1 MKRLLAILLALVII
15 LGLAACAKAPEE
27 VSGAAPEAETTNTA
41 EEAQEAEEL
50 PDGVISTDSAK
61 LRVMLNTS
69 SPDRALLASE
79 WYPKY
84 KEAFPNFDVEFDLQS
99 TGYPDKLAVA
109 CAGGDIPDVFWCFNS
124 TPIETG
130 SALDLT
136 DLIAEDGFLNNYKI
150 ADPLRPY
157 SDGRIYSLQTGADN
171 YYLPT
176 IWYNKTIFEEV
187 GVEVPETYGEFLD
200 VCEKIKAAG
209 YIPVAMTSTWP
220 FELRMQ
226 ELSITIDPEAML
238 KVINKEMSWNDPTM
252 LATVKKFQTLL
263 ENGVFSEDVGTL
275 SWDGACELFN
285 SEAAAMWM
293 EPTWGLGSITLD
305 QEKIDFFMMPT
316 DSGEKN
322 ILGYGSY
329 GTGYCVSSETEQT
342 KQALMLAEW
351 ITKQDAIYFEQQGNS
366 VSYNTGLETEVSE
379 LMAKHNAI
387 FENPEYHISMDVAS
401 FWGAEAAAVY
411 QEQCSLMMA
420 GEISAEEFC
429 ANMAEV
435 WN

>member
-1 MKRLLAILLALVII
+1 MKKRLLAILLALVII

-124 TPIETG
+124 SPIETG

-187 GVEVPETYGEFLD
+187 GVEAGASDATSGSLD
-200 VCEKIKAAG
+200 VEYRNVYTIDTGFGSELQHFNLYFKSTAKPSSGNILSSADWNADDPARYLEG
-209 YIPVAMTSTWP
+209 YVYGTSTNHEGGWN
-220 FELRMQ
+220 L
-226 ELSITIDPEAML
+226 LSLFAPASSYPQSHQAIIDVTDGVVTIKTAGTANPGNGHITWM
-238 KVINKEMSWNDPTM
+238 
-252 LATVKKFQTLL
+252 ATK
-263 ENGVFSEDVGTL
+263 
-275 SWDGACELFN
+275 
-285 SEAAAMWM
+285 
-293 EPTWGLGSITLD
+293 
-305 QEKIDFFMMPT
+305 
-316 DSGEKN
+316 
-322 ILGYGSY
+322 
-329 GTGYCVSSETEQT
+329 
-342 KQALMLAEW
+342 
-351 ITKQDAIYFEQQGNS
+351 
-366 VSYNTGLETEVSE
+366 
-379 LMAKHNAI
+379 
-387 FENPEYHISMDVAS
+387 
-401 FWGAEAAAVY
+401 AV
-411 QEQCSLMMA
+411 
-420 GEISAEEFC
+420 
-429 ANMAEV
+429 
-435 WN
+435 